1 MEYNKKEELL
11 NKIEWFKKDNTD
23 IKSDW
28 YNKGLEDTLEYTEYF
43 FDKELV
49 PEVPQYVANWYESH
63 KEELDY
69 YIWYTIASKD
79 LIVEEGKKI
88 NDWIEDTEDAI
99 IILVKMHLFG
109 YTVKKTDLYTVKLIN
124 GGQYLYTETKGNT
137 YFTCVDKSVYTK
149 EKLSDL
155 GFDWV
160 FNCQGIELE
169 EVEE

>member
-1 MEYNKKEELL
+1 MEYNIKEQLFD
-11 NKIEWFKKDNTD
+11 KIIGLKYMKQGIPEN
-23 IKSDW
+23 W
-28 YNKGLEDTLEYTEYF
+28 YNKGVFDSFRYMKNF
-43 FDKELV
+43 FNEELV
-49 PEVPQYVANWYESH
+49 PEVPQYVADWYESH

-69 YIWYTIASKD
+69 YIWYTIDSKD